1 MTVKEIVL
9 LAAQIL
15 GIEEGVNAYFDN
27 ESNEMKRQAERLV
40 AAYHLA
46 ECSLALDYVPLHAE
60 DEVYAMSGR
69 VEFSALENSPVRILG
84 VTDIYGVPI
93 AYTLYSRYI
102 KTTPGVVKVQY
113 TYTPRVKELDD
124 ECDFDLLCSD
134 SILVY
139 GLLSEYCLGE
149 GLAAEAAEW
158 DRKWKD
164 LIATIY
170 HTEKCKRLSSRRW
183 I

>member
-1 MTVKEIVL
+1 MTVREIVL
-9 LAAQIL
+9 LAAKIL
-15 GIEEGVNAYFDN
+15 GIDEGVNAYFDN
-27 ESNEMKRQAERLV
+27 ESNEMKKQAERLLS
-40 AAYHLA
+40 AFHLA

-69 VEFSALENSPVRILG
+69 VDFSALENSPVRILA
-84 VTDIYGVPI
+84 VTDVYGEPL
-93 AYTLYSRYI
+93 AYTLYSQYL
-102 KTTPGVVKVQY
+102 KTTPGVVRVRY
-113 TYTPRVKELDD
+113 TYTPRVKGLEDA
-124 ECDFDLLCSD
+124 CDFDLLSSD

-139 GLLSEYCLGE
+139 GTLSEYCLGE
-149 GLAAEAAEW
+149 GMVAEAAEW

-170 HTEKCKRLSSRRW
+170 HTEKCKRLGSRRW

>member
-1 MTVKEIVL
+1 MTVRETVL
-9 LAAQIL
+9 LAAKIL
-15 GIEEGVNAYFDN
+15 GVEEGVNAYFDG
-27 ESNEMKRQAERLV
+27 ESNEMQTQAERLLS
-40 AAYHLA
+40 AFHLA
-46 ECSLALDYVPLHAE
+46 ECSLALDYIPLHGE

-69 VEFSALENSPVRILG
+69 VDFSALTNSPVRILG
-84 VTDIYGVPI
+84 VTDLYGEPL

-102 KTTPGVVKVQY
+102 KTESGYVRVHY

-124 ECDFDLLCSD
+124 ACDFDLLSSD

-139 GLLSEYCLGE
+139 GILSEYCLGE
-149 GLAAEAAEW
+149 GLVAEAAEW

-170 HTEKCKRLSSRRW
+170 HTEKCKRLASRRW

>member
-1 MTVKEIVL
+1 MTVRETVL
-9 LAAQIL
+9 HAAKIL
-15 GIEEGVNAYFDN
+15 GIEEGVAAYFDG
-27 ESNEMKRQAERLV
+27 EGNEMQAQAERLLS
-40 AAYHLA
+40 AFHLA

-69 VEFSALENSPVRILG
+69 VDFSALENSPVRILG
-84 VTDIYGVPI
+84 VTDIHGEPI
-93 AYTLYSRYI
+93 AYTLYSKYL
-102 KTTPGVVKVQY
+102 KTASGVVRVRY
-113 TYTPRVKELDD
+113 TYTPKVKELDE
-124 ECDFDLLCSD
+124 ECEFSSLCSD
-134 SILVY
+134 SIVVY

-149 GLAAEAAEW
+149 GLVSEAAEW

-170 HTEKCKRLSSRRW
+170 HTEKCKRFSSRRW

>member
-1 MTVKEIVL
+1 MTVREIVL
-9 LAAQIL
+9 LAAKIL
-15 GIEEGVNAYFDN
+15 GIDEEVSAYFEG
-27 ESNEMKRQAERLV
+27 ESNAMKRQAERLLS
-40 AAYHLA
+40 AFHLA

-69 VEFSALENSPVRILG
+69 VDFSTLENSPVRILG
-84 VTDIYGVPI
+84 VTDIYGEPI
-93 AYTLYSRYI
+93 AYTVYAKYI
-102 KTTPGVVKVQY
+102 KTTPGVVKVHY
-113 TYTPRVKELDD
+113 TYTPRVKELEE
-124 ECDFDLLCSD
+124 ECDFDLLSSD

-139 GLLSEYCLGE
+139 GTLSEYCLGE
-149 GLAAEAAEW
+149 GLVAEAAEW

-170 HTEKCKRLSSRRW
+170 HTEKCKRLGSRRW

>member
-1 MTVKEIVL
+1 MTVREIVL
-9 LAAQIL
+9 VAAKIL
-15 GIEEGVNAYFDN
+15 GIQEGVESYVDG
-27 ESNEMKRQAERLV
+27 ESNEMARQAERLV
-40 AAYHLA
+40 AALHLA

-69 VEFSALENSPVRILG
+69 VDFSALENSPVRILS
-84 VTDIYGVPI
+84 VTDIYGEPI
-93 AYTLYSRYI
+93 AYTLYSKYL

-113 TYTPRVKELDD
+113 TYTPRVKELDE
-124 ECDFDLLCSD
+124 ECDFGAPASD
-134 SILVY
+134 GILVY
-139 GLLSEYCLGE
+139 GMLSEYCLGE
-149 GLAAEAAEW
+149 GLTAEAAEW

-170 HTEKCKRLSSRRW
+170 HTEKCKRLGSRRW

>member
-69 VEFSALENSPVRILG
+69 VEFSDLTNSPVRILG
-84 VTDIYGVPI
+84 VADVYDEPI
-93 AYTLYSRYI
+93 AYTLYSQYL
-102 KTTPGVVKVQY
+102 KTTPGVVRVHY
-113 TYTPRVKELDD
+113 TYTPRVKELEDA
-124 ECDFDLLCSD
+124 CDFDLLSSD

-139 GLLSEYCLGE
+139 GTLSEYCLGE
-149 GLAAEAAEW
+149 GMVAEAAEW

-170 HTEKCKRLSSRRW
+170 HTEKCKRFGSRRW